1 MGLHDAT
8 PTFGT
13 PTYTAGK
20 FGNALSGGALA
31 VTGDM
36 TSDAGTIEA
45 WAKNSTS
52 GNGNQVVFGS
62 STSGIW
68 VGQNNL
74 GNAIFGRPSGAGT
87 STVPIADG
95 QWHHLALVVTGTTFT
110 LYVDGVSAIT
120 QTYTSAMSLPD
131 QAGIGIYGPVKSF
144 PYTGQI
150 DEVRISNTVRYTAA
164 FTPPTQVFTRDAN
177 TVALYHLDEDGA
189 DSAGEQIRFA
199 PSNTNIVYSPGNW
212 DVTATRAKT
221 INPGARFRCCIEGG
235 VTGIQLTFDISG
247 NVAPVPIL
255 KYRMDELG
263 WKVVPLAAT
272 VTIPIPASN
281 AWPVHTL
288 EVVVQ
293 STSEFV
299 TRWTPQQAHV
309 SLTGILVAQGAVA
322 PSLSPMSQADR
333 KVLVFGDSIVEGY
346 KNLLNVTTPDG
357 SDAEQGWAYQ
367 LGKYLG
373 AEVGVIGFGGTKWV
387 GTGQG
392 GVPKLAE
399 SFGLQWGGG
408 PARSLSA
415 IAPDLIL
422 ISLGHNNQSQ
432 DYATVY
438 PEVLACLQAMLAAS
452 SPKTT
457 IIAMRPFIGMH
468 AQTIQDAVAAVGSRR
483 VQYMD
488 TAGFGGNTSVDMLD
502 GTHPTG
508 FASTR
513 SIAPKTAA
521 AVRKRMNV
529 RVFTNVAG
537 VAVPSALQK
546 L

>member
-8 PTFGT
+8 PTYGT
-13 PTYTAGK
+13 PVYGTGK
-20 FGNALSGGALA
+20 FTSAMSGGALA
-31 VTGDM
+31 VTGDLS
-36 TSDAGTIEA
+36 SDAGTIEA
-45 WAKNSTS
+45 WAKTSTS

-62 STSGIW
+62 SASGIW
-68 VGQNNL
+68 IGQNNL
-74 GNAIFGRPSGAGT
+74 GNAIFGRPGGAGA

-110 LYVDGVSAIT
+110 LYVDGVSAVS
-120 QTYTSAMSLPD
+120 QSYTSAMSLPD
-131 QAGIGIYGPVKSF
+131 SAGIGIYGPVKSF

-150 DEVRISNTVRYTAA
+150 DEVRISNVVRYSAA
-164 FTPPTQVFTRDAN
+164 FTPPTQAFARDAN
-177 TVALYHLDEDGA
+177 TVALFHLDEDGT
-189 DSAGEQIRFA
+189 DSAGDQTRFA
-199 PSNTNIVYSPGNW
+199 PNHANIVYSPGNW

-221 INPGARFRCCIEGG
+221 INPGARFRLCIDGG
-235 VTGIQLTFDISG
+235 VTGVQLAFDISG
-247 NVAPVPIL
+247 NVAPAPIL
-255 KYRMDELG
+255 KYRIDELG
-263 WKVVPLAAT
+263 WKVVPLVAN
-272 VTIPIPASN
+272 VTIPLPTSN
-281 AWPVHTL
+281 TWPSHTL

-309 SLTGILVAQGAVA
+309 SLTGVLVAAGATVPTLA
-322 PSLSPMSQADR
+322 PMSKADR
-333 KVLVFGDSIVEGY
+333 TLLVFGDSIVEGY
-346 KNLLNVTTPDG
+346 KNLSNVTTPDG

-367 LGKYLG
+367 LGRYLG
-373 AEVGVIGFGGTKWV
+373 AEVGVIGFGGTKYV

-399 SFGLQWGGG
+399 SFALQWGGG

-415 IAPDLIL
+415 LAPDVIL
-422 ISLGHNNQSQ
+422 ISLGHNNQNQ

-468 AQTIQDAVAAVGSRR
+468 AQTIQDAVTAIGSRR

-508 FASTR
+508 YASTR
-513 SIAPKTAA
+513 SIAPKVAA
-521 AVRKRMNV
+521 AVRKVMNA
-529 RVFTNVAG
+529 RLFTNVAG
-537 VAVPSALQK
+537 VAVPSAVQRL
-546 L
+546 